1 MSTFVP
7 LLELIGGGFLLYDY
21 LTSNKNEAK
30 VSRVYTKLKFVKSDQ
45 TGAIIS
51 FVSQNPKT
59 GRICGVRQDS
69 EYPKKICILD
79 KMLASEILLNV
90 LYDCTLIP
98 MTERNGYVVIA
109 AEPVQFKA
117 TVTKTYVKNN
127 IYLVEVKF
135 GNKTIRFDP
144 FNGRKESIKS
154 LPACKA
160 ILERR
165 VDVKNILQVVED
177 FDTAANEILALLE
190 NDR

>member
-1 MSTFVP
+1 MSEKNP
-7 LLELIGGGFLLYDY
+7 
-21 LTSNKNEAK
+21 TSIQGESKTT
-30 VSRVYTKLKFVKSDQ
+30 RVYTKLKFIKSDK

-79 KMLASEILLNV
+79 KLLANEIFLNV

-98 MTERNGYVVIA
+98 MAECNGYVVIA

-127 IYLVEVKF
+127 IYLVEVQF

-144 FNGRKESIKS
+144 YNGRKESIKS
-154 LPACKA
+154 LSACRA
-160 ILERR
+160 ILEKR
-165 VDVKNILQVVED
+165 VDVKNIMQVVED
-177 FDTAANEILALLE
+177 FDNAAHEILLLME
-190 NDR
+190 NDKWGKYRHKR

>member
-1 MSTFVP
+1 MQSSV
-7 LLELIGGGFLLYDY
+7 LC
-21 LTSNKNEAK
+21 
-30 VSRVYTKLKFVKSDQ
+30 LKIQ
-45 TGAIIS
+45 
-51 FVSQNPKT
+51 KT

-190 NDR
+190 NDRWGRFNRRKK

>member
-1 MSTFVP
+1 MDNKNT
-7 LLELIGGGFLLYDY
+7 
-21 LTSNKNEAK
+21 TSNQKESK

-177 FDTAANEILALLE
+177 FETAANEILALLE
-190 NDR
+190 NDRWGKFNRRKK

>member
-1 MSTFVP
+1 
-7 LLELIGGGFLLYDY
+7 
-21 LTSNKNEAK
+21 
-30 VSRVYTKLKFVKSDQ
+30 
-45 TGAIIS
+45 
-51 FVSQNPKT
+51 
-59 GRICGVRQDS
+59 
-69 EYPKKICILD
+69 
-79 KMLASEILLNV
+79 MLASEILLNV

-127 IYLVEVKF
+127 IYTVEVKF

-144 FNGRKESIKS
+144 FNGRKDSIKS

-190 NDR
+190 NDRWGRFNRRKK